1 VTSLSSE
8 EMLEIQSKD
17 INEQTI
23 ILCKFFAKVFLLIFV
38 MKKSKKYVK
47 NKYPTRK
54 ELSDLAEKTQKTVR
68 SIETWFKNR
77 RRSMANRGLMPDY
90 TVFKLNA
97 WFIKIFDYFKE
108 ENNFQ
113 KKRGQNFE
121 KLFETKS
128 RTKST

>member
-1 VTSLSSE
+1 
-8 EMLEIQSKD
+8 MLEIQSKD

-97 WFIKIFDYFKE
+97 
-108 ENNFQ
+108 
-113 KKRGQNFE
+113 
-121 KLFETKS
+121 
-128 RTKST
+128 